1 MHRTGAS
8 RRPVSPPF
16 REAVVPPSPLAA
28 TIPLRIDGRREW
40 AARLPFPIELG
51 PYRLAIELRPSTTML
66 DRRRLGCVN
75 LEAHRIELRQD
86 LTGLRLFDA
95 LLDCL
100 IRLCH
105 VSRGCQEG
113 CVEEA
118 YTHSFATGL
127 VEFAQRNPRAW
138 LWFNLLLGKS
148 LERPT
153 RFDNVVRGE
162 LADPPRMPRRILVRG
177 TPIMIRSIP
186 KSETGSAFGWYHFSR
201 QEAQLYRGLTGANL
215 AVVALHEITH
225 AVHHV
230 YAIKQRDRHANFRRA
245 QVQGWLDIV
254 KRNPGAWRWLAWV
267 ISFPQDASLIQTL
280 CHEA

>member
-1 MHRTGAS
+1 MQSLTSPRSRNSIAARRT
-8 RRPVSPPF
+8 P
-16 REAVVPPSPLAA
+16 
-28 TIPLRIDGRREW
+28 
-40 AARLPFPIELG
+40 RLPFEVALG
-51 PYRLAIELRPSTTML
+51 PYRVAVEFVEREDLM
-66 DRRRLGCVN
+66 DRRRRACINIELG
-75 LEAHRIELRQD
+75 RIELRSD
-86 LTGLRLFDA
+86 LRGMQ
-95 LLDCL
+95 LLEAFFDCL
-100 IRLCH
+100 VRLSH
-105 VSRGCQEG
+105 FSKGCQQG

-148 LERPT
+148 LERPA

-162 LADPPRMPRRILVRG
+162 LAIPPRMPRRILVRG
-177 TPIMIRSIP
+177 TPIKIRSIP

-215 AVVALHEITH
+215 AIVALHEITH

-267 ISFPQDASLIQTL
+267 ISFPQDASLMERYATR
-280 CHEA
+280 HEAASNH